1 MTGLNRV
8 NMCLQG
14 MRAHWKEE
22 ASQAGGG
29 GGQLVAQFDEIYF
42 TIQILTKKYFT
53 AMYQAGKGAIGAT
66 TRDRQGFAC
75 TCSSYK
81 LSFAD
86 KVGILLKSW
95 GTCGLS

>member
-1 MTGLNRV
+1 
-8 NMCLQG
+8 

-53 AMYQAGKGAIGAT
+53 AMYQAGKGAIGAS

-81 LSFAD
+81 LSFA
-86 KVGILLKSW
+86 LEEES
-95 GTCGLS
+95 LSFYKIIYSNYKIS